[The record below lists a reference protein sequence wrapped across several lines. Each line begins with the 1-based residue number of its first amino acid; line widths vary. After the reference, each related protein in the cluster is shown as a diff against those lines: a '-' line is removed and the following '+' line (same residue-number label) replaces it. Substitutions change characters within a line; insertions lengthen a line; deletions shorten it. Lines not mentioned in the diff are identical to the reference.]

1 MISMTIKELEEK
13 LNSLYDPKMLTFSVK
28 ESNDATVVS
37 NYCPLSDTS
46 STMVKIGSKPDDIK
60 IAIAYLE
67 GQIDGYKGRRRNPDD
82 FSAAI
87 KSLETIREFV
97 KERINKGK

>member
-1 MISMTIKELEEK
+1 MTNKELEEK
-13 LNSLYDPKMLTFSVK
+13 LNSLYDPKMMTFSVN
-28 ESNDATVVS
+28 ELADGSGTVVS
-37 NYCPLSDTS
+37 NYCPLTGTGT
-46 STMVKIGSKPDDIK
+46 TMVQIGYKHDDIE

-87 KSLETIREFV
+87 KSLETIREFAQ
-97 KERINKGK
+97 ERINKGK

>member
-1 MISMTIKELEEK
+1 MTNKELEEK
-13 LNSLYDPKMLTFSVK
+13 LNSLYDPKILTFSVK
-28 ESNDATVVS
+28 ELNDATVVS
-37 NYCPLSDTS
+37 NYCPLSGTS

-97 KERINKGK
+97 KERINKGE